1 MVRVRADENRYLVTA
16 DGREAALVRRIPGCR
31 ANASLGALQLPR
43 QPGVILALDETFG
56 PDGWE
61 HPADLGLEVAETRG
75 RELAAAGQPA
85 TVNLAGNELVV
96 ECAFADKE
104 LVKLVPGYRWS
115 APQRRWYLP
124 ASPMA
129 LRILERRF
137 GEHLV
142 VEEAVRAL
150 VELRARD
157 EEAVLARVA
166 DVQVVPETV
175 PGVTTETLPDVA
187 AAPSDEPAAAAAAAD
202 TGHLMERLDRLA
214 SAVEEL
220 VRILRNGQ
228 AGPSPQTPSALVPGA
243 GPDIAEAG
251 ELRES
256 WHDLLLLAGQDP
268 RAAQA
273 AINARLQTAAPGE
286 VRNLQA
292 VAGIAAAMVG
302 DHEGALRLLRRSL
315 EDGGGLGDEEL
326 QGQALETY
334 GRAALG
340 LVSEAGGPAGD
351 LRKNLELLELL
362 RADIHRAGLGFDPV
376 ALASKQALARLEYL
390 VNDPV
395 LRRADPLLSD
405 CCRVA
410 HLLAVSRGNSWMAA
424 ERVSDLLRDREIGAD
439 GFALGVGILADAL
452 LEAESMEEWRYR
464 WPSPDPVESMK
475 DLRWLVEA
483 CQARLPGAQPESA
496 ALAALACL
504 ACIASG
510 PADWASIE
518 ERRALLRHVRVGSP
532 ERRYAEFLAAFSPAA
547 AGHGP
552 IARHFPGYTA
562 FLSGVRLD
570 TSAAH
575 LLDVFMM
582 QSGNAGGLTHQLA
595 EDVIPSALQQGIG
608 NPGVLLD
615 LLDLVAESPK
625 GDSLLNALGEEL
637 EDELFVGAT
646 GFSHEQRLTLYRRAL
661 TEAQRRGHD
670 TDGEEAFDRLVREL
684 LAHDRIEDLR
694 TTCHDLGTSFKAIRH
709 AALEVAL
716 ELALEAGEP
725 FEEVADTLIA
735 LSARPEADILRR
747 ELEGLGLAYPAM
759 LEHMHERGLSKPEPG
774 ADQDR
779 LVGKRVVVVG
789 GHQWLKKNTLPIL
802 EESWGV
808 DVVWLD
814 PGAAKQG
821 AQALDLAGGTSDL
834 VVVNTAC
841 ISHAA
846 STRVMNEAKS
856 SGKPYVFQN
865 SRGVGALLSCVR
877 TALTSASPVS
887 ESPPARRPSR
897 AAERKRLL
905 R

>member
-1 MVRVRADENRYLVTA
+1 MVRLRADENRYLVA
-16 DGREAALVRRIPGCR
+16 ARGRDAALVRRVPGCR
-31 ANASLGALQLPR
+31 PNASAGGLQLPR
-43 QPGVILALDETFG
+43 QPGVILALDELFG

-61 HPADLGLEVAETRG
+61 HPADLAIEVAEARG
-75 RELAAAGQPA
+75 RELGGAEHGAR
-85 TVNLAGNELVV
+85 VELSGSELSV
-96 ECAFADKE
+96 ECSFADKE

-129 LRILERRF
+129 LRVLEMRF
-137 GEHLV
+137 GEHLEIGEG
-142 VEEAVRAL
+142 VEAFL
-150 VELRARD
+150 DLRARD
-157 EEAVLARVA
+157 EEALLARA
-166 DVQVVPETV
+166 GDESGAIEAPGETV
-175 PGVTTETLPDVA
+175 EIRPDDGSRLA
-187 AAPSDEPAAAAAAAD
+187 AGDVSASEGGAEAD
-202 TGHLMERLDRLA
+202 ALLARLDRLA
-214 SAVEEL
+214 GAVEEL
-220 VRILRNGQ
+220 VGLLRNGLMI
-228 AGPSPQTPSALVPGA
+228 ATPPAPGPPP
-243 GPDIAEAG
+243 EAG
-251 ELRES
+251 QSPADSSELRES
-256 WHDLLLLAGQDP
+256 WHDLLVQAGVDP
-268 RAAQA
+268 HGTQPI
-273 AINARLQTAAPGE
+273 INARLQTAGPAE

-315 EDGGGLGDEEL
+315 DDGGGLADEEL
-326 QGQALETY
+326 LGQALETY

-340 LVSEAGGPAGD
+340 LVGEACAPAGE
-351 LRKNLELLELL
+351 LRRSVDLLELL
-362 RADIHRAGLGFDPV
+362 RADIHQAGLGFNPE
-376 ALASKQALARLEYL
+376 ALASKEALARLEYL

-410 HLLAVSRGNSWMAA
+410 HLLAVSRGNNWMAA

-464 WPSPDPVESMK
+464 WPSADPAESMK

-510 PADWASIE
+510 PADWATLE
-518 ERRALLRHVRVGSP
+518 ERRTLLRQVRVGSA

-570 TSAAH
+570 TSAPH

-595 EDVIPSALQQGIG
+595 EDVIPGALKQGVG
-608 NPGVLLD
+608 DPGVLLD
-615 LLDLVAESPK
+615 LLDLVAESPR

-637 EDELFVGAT
+637 EDERFVGAS

-661 TEAQRRGHD
+661 SEAQRRGHD
-670 TDGEEAFDRLVREL
+670 IDGEEAFDRLVREL

-694 TTCHDLGTSFKAIRH
+694 TTCHDLGGSFKAIRH

-725 FEEVADTLIA
+725 FEEMADSLTA
-735 LSARPEADILRR
+735 LAGRPEADTLRR
-747 ELEGLGLAYPAM
+747 ELAGLALKYPA
-759 LEHMHERGLSKPEPG
+759 LRGHLASRAFPGMDEPVEPG
-774 ADQDR
+774 AD
-779 LVGKRVVVVG
+779 LAGKRVVVVG
-789 GHQWLKKNTLPIL
+789 GHAWLKKNALPVL
-802 EESWGV
+802 EDGWKL
-808 DVVWLD
+808 DVEWLD
-814 PGAAKQG
+814 AGSAKNG
-821 AQALDLAGGTSDL
+821 AQALGLAGGACDL
-834 VVVNTAC
+834 IVVNTAC

-846 STRVMNEAKS
+846 SARVTVEARN
-856 SGKPYVFQN
+856 SGKEFVFHG
-865 SRGVGALLSCVR
+865 SRGVGALLSCVW
-877 TALTSASPVS
+877 TALTHGEAAP
-887 ESPPARRPSR
+887 EPPARPRR
-897 AAERKRLL
+897 VAERRKLVR
-905 R
+905 